1 MGKVLEMRAITKQF
15 PRVLAND
22 SVDFD
27 LEQGEIHA
35 LVGENGS
42 GKSTLMNILYGLYQ
56 MDGGEI
62 FVRGQK
68 VHITEPRVA
77 IDLKIGMVF
86 QHFMLVEPLTVA
98 ENIVLGSEL
107 RKGLFLDT
115 KRAIHEVE
123 ELSRQYGLKIDPRAK
138 IADLSVGLQQRVEI
152 LKALYRGAEILILD
166 EPTAVLT
173 PQEVEDL
180 FRVLLTLRDRGTS
193 IVFIT
198 HKIKEVLT
206 LSDRVSVLRRG
217 KKIGTKATS
226 ETNEQDLAEMMVG
239 RVVLLNVRKEPA
251 KPGPEVLKV
260 EQLSVKDQFGHV
272 KVHEVDLSVRSGEV
286 LGIAGVEGNGQ
297 SELVEAIAGLQKT
310 SGGKIFLNGQD
321 ITDWSPL
328 RIREAGF
335 GLVPEDRHRRGL
347 VLDYS
352 VADNLILGL
361 HGKKPF
367 VKGGSWRD
375 DKAINENAEEVIANY
390 DIRPPVASQP
400 AKSLS
405 GGNQQKIVVGRE
417 FTQDPTF
424 LICAQ
429 PTRGVDV
436 GAIEFIHQQVI
447 AQRDRGAAVLLVSA
461 ELDEVLSLSDR
472 IAVMYGGKIVSVMPV
487 EEVTEHKLGFLMLGG
502 RLEDY
507 KAGEVTSDAKED

>member
-22 SVDFD
+22 KVDFD
-27 LEQGEIHA
+27 LEYGEIHA

-56 MDGGEI
+56 SDGGEI
-62 FVRGQK
+62 YVRGNK
-68 VHITEPRVA
+68 VDITEPRVA

-86 QHFMLVEPLTVA
+86 QHFMLIEPLTVA
-98 ENIVLGSEL
+98 ENIVLGSEI
-107 RKGLFLDT
+107 RKGPFLDY
-115 KRAIHEVE
+115 KKAVREVE
-123 ELSRQYGLKIDPRAK
+123 KLSQEYGLKIDPHAK
-138 IADLSVGLQQRVEI
+138 VADLSVGLQQRVEI
-152 LKALYRGAEILILD
+152 LKALYRGAEILVLD

-173 PQEVEDL
+173 PQEVDDL
-180 FRVLLTLRDRGTS
+180 IEVLRTLKSKGTS

-198 HKIKEVLT
+198 HKIREVLAV
-206 LSDRVSVLRRG
+206 SDRVSVLRRG

-239 RVVLLNVRKEPA
+239 RVVLLRVNKGPA
-251 KPGPEVLKV
+251 KPGPEVLKI
-260 EQLSVKDQFGHV
+260 EGLSVKDQFGHL
-272 KVHEVDLSVRSGEV
+272 KVDNVDLTVRSGEV

-297 SELVEAIAGLQKT
+297 SELVEAIAGLQRV
-310 SGGKIFLNGQD
+310 SGGKISLSGQD
-321 ITDWSPL
+321 ITGLSPL

-335 GLVPEDRHRRGL
+335 GFIPEDRHRRGL

-361 HGKKPF
+361 HGKQPF
-367 VKGGSWRD
+367 VKSGLIRRE
-375 DKAINENAEEVIANY
+375 KAIQENAEHLIKEY
-390 DIRPPVASQP
+390 DVRPPVANQ
-400 AKSLS
+400 AVKSLS
-405 GGNQQKIVVGRE
+405 GGNQQKVIVARE
-417 FTQDPTF
+417 FTQNPEL
-424 LICAQ
+424 LICSQ
-429 PTRGVDV
+429 PTRGVDI
-436 GAIEFIHQQVI
+436 GAIEFIHSQVI

-472 IAVMYGGKIVSVMPV
+472 VAVMYNGRIVSVMPV

-507 KAGEVTSDAKED
+507 NGSEVTGHGEEN

>member
-1 MGKVLEMRAITKQF
+1 MDKVLEMRSITKQF

-22 SVDFD
+22 QVDFD
-27 LEQGEIHA
+27 LNYGEIHA

-56 MDGGEI
+56 SDGGEI
-62 FVRGQK
+62 FVRGQEVK
-68 VHITEPRVA
+68 ITEPRVA

-86 QHFMLVEPLTVA
+86 QHFMLIEPLTVA

-107 RKGLFLDT
+107 RKGMFLDSR
-115 KRAIHEVE
+115 RAIREVE
-123 ELSRQYGLKIDPRAK
+123 ELSRQYGLRIDPRAK
-138 IADLSVGLQQRVEI
+138 IADLSVGQQQRVEI

-180 FRVLLTLRDRGTS
+180 FKVLRTLRDQGTS

-198 HKIKEVLT
+198 HKIKEVLS

-217 KKIGTKATS
+217 KKVDTKATS
-226 ETNEQDLAEMMVG
+226 ETSEQDLAEMMVG
-239 RVVLLNVRKEPA
+239 RVVLFRVDKEA
-251 KPGPEVLKV
+251 AQPGHEVLRLEK
-260 EQLSVKDQFGHV
+260 LSVNDQFGQL
-272 KVHEVDLSVRSGEV
+272 KVDEVDLSVYSGEV

-297 SELVEAIAGLQKT
+297 SELVEVIAGLTQA
-310 SGGKIFLNGQD
+310 SAGKVYLNDQD
-321 ITDWSPL
+321 VTGDSPL
-328 RIREAGF
+328 AIRKAGF

-347 VLDYS
+347 ILDYP
-352 VADNLILGL
+352 VADNLILGI

-367 VKGGSWRD
+367 VKHGWLRD
-375 DKAINENAEEVIANY
+375 DKAVYENAEQVIQEY
-390 DIRPPVASQP
+390 DIRPPVANQY
-400 AKSLS
+400 AKNLS

-417 FTQDPTF
+417 FTQNPRF

-429 PTRGVDV
+429 PTRGVDI

-461 ELDEVLSLSDR
+461 ELDEILSLSDR
-472 IAVMYGGKIVSVMPV
+472 IAVMYNGKIVSVMSI
-487 EEVTEHKLGFLMLGG
+487 EEATEHKLGFLMLGG

-507 KAGEVTSDAKED
+507 RAGEVNSHAE

>member
-1 MGKVLEMRAITKQF
+1 MDKVLEMRSITKQF

-22 SVDFD
+22 QVDFD
-27 LEQGEIHA
+27 LNYGEIHA

-42 GKSTLMNILYGLYQ
+42 GKSTLMNILYGLHQ
-56 MDGGEI
+56 SDGGEI
-62 FVRGQK
+62 LVRGEK
-68 VHITEPRVA
+68 VDIREPRVA
-77 IDLKIGMVF
+77 IDLRIGMVF

-98 ENIVLGSEL
+98 ENIILGSEL
-107 RKGLFLDT
+107 RKGPFLDS
-115 KRAIHEVE
+115 KRAIQEAAD
-123 ELSRQYGLKIDPRAK
+123 LSRQYGLKIDPTAK

-180 FRVLLTLRDRGTS
+180 FEVLLALRAKGTS

-198 HKIKEVLT
+198 HKIKEVLAV
-206 LSDRVSVLRRG
+206 SDRVSVLRRG

-239 RVVLLNVRKEPA
+239 RVVLLNVDKKPA
-251 KPGPEVLKV
+251 QPGEDVLKIKK
-260 EQLSVKDQFGHV
+260 LSVKDQFGQLKV
-272 KVHEVDLSVRSGEV
+272 KDLDLNVRSGEV

-310 SGGKIFLNGQD
+310 AGGNIFLGDQE

-328 RIREAGF
+328 KVREAGF

-367 VKGGSWRD
+367 VQRGMFQNH
-375 DKAINENAEEVIANY
+375 KAIQKNAEELIEEY

-417 FTQDPTF
+417 FSQNLKL
-424 LICAQ
+424 LICTQ

-436 GAIEFIHQQVI
+436 GAIEFIHKQVI
-447 AQRDRGAAVLLVSA
+447 AQRDQGAAVLLVSA
-461 ELDEVLSLSDR
+461 ELDEILSLSDR
-472 IAVMYGGKIVSVMPV
+472 IAVMYNGQIVSVMPV
-487 EEVTEHKLGFLMLGG
+487 DEVTEHKLGFLMLGG
-502 RLEDY
+502 REEDY
-507 KAGEVTSDAKED
+507 EAGEVDGNAKQD

>member
-1 MGKVLEMRAITKQF
+1 MDKVLEMRSISKQF

-22 SVDFD
+22 RVDFD
-27 LEQGEIHA
+27 LNHGEIHA

-42 GKSTLMNILYGLYQ
+42 GKSTLMNILYGLYES
-56 MDGGEI
+56 DGGEI
-62 FVRGQK
+62 LVRGEQ
-68 VHITEPRVA
+68 VDIHEPRVA

-107 RKGLFLDT
+107 RKGPFLDSR
-115 KRAIHEVE
+115 RAIREVE
-123 ELSRQYGLKIDPRAK
+123 DLSRQYGLKIDPRAK

-180 FRVLLTLRDRGTS
+180 FAVLLTLRAKGTS

-198 HKIKEVLT
+198 HKIKEVLAV
-206 LSDRVSVLRRG
+206 SDRVSVLRRG
-217 KKIGTKATS
+217 KKVGTKATS

-239 RVVLLNVRKEPA
+239 RVVLLEVNKQPA
-251 KPGPEVLKV
+251 RPGDDVLRI
-260 EQLSVKDQFGHV
+260 EQLSVKDQFGQV
-272 KVHEVDLSVRSGEV
+272 KVDKIDLNVRSGEV

-297 SELVEAIAGLQKT
+297 SELVEAIAGLRRT
-310 SGGKIFLNGQD
+310 AGGKIFLGTQD

-328 RIREAGF
+328 KIREAGF

-347 VLDYS
+347 ILDYS

-361 HGKKPF
+361 HGKAPF
-367 VKGGSWRD
+367 VRHGLWLEE
-375 DKAINENAEEVIANY
+375 KAIHKHAEQIIEQY
-390 DIRPPVASQP
+390 DIRPPVAGQL

-417 FTQDPTF
+417 FTQNPS
-424 LICAQ
+424 LLVCAQ

-447 AQRDRGAAVLLVSA
+447 AQRDQGSAVLLVSA
-461 ELDEVLSLSDR
+461 ELEEILSLSDR
-472 IAVMYGGKIVSVMPV
+472 VAVMYNGQIVSVMSAD
-487 EEVTEHKLGFLMLGG
+487 EVTEHKLGFLMLGG

-507 KAGEVTSDAKED
+507 EAGEVNGDEN

>member
-1 MGKVLEMRAITKQF
+1 MGKVLEMRSITKQF

-22 SVDFD
+22 QVDFD
-27 LEQGEIHA
+27 LDYGEIHA

-56 MDGGEI
+56 SDGGEI
-62 FVRGQK
+62 LVRGNPVQ
-68 VHITEPRVA
+68 ITEPRVA

-107 RKGLFLDT
+107 RKGPFLDY
-115 KRAIHEVE
+115 KRAVSEVE
-123 ELSRQYGLKIDPRAK
+123 KLSQEYGLKIDPHAK
-138 IADLSVGLQQRVEI
+138 ISNLSVGLQQRVEI

-173 PQEVEDL
+173 PQEVDEL
-180 FRVLLTLRDRGTS
+180 MEVLRKLKAKGTS

-198 HKIKEVLT
+198 HKIREVLAV
-206 LSDRVSVLRRG
+206 SDRVSVLRRG
-217 KKIGTKATS
+217 KKIGTKATAD
-226 ETNEQDLAEMMVG
+226 TNEQDLAEMMVG
-239 RVVLLNVRKEPA
+239 RVVLLRVSKKQA
-251 KPGPEVLKV
+251 VPGPDILEIRN
-260 EQLSVKDQFGHV
+260 LSVKDPFGNV
-272 KVHEVDLSVRSGEV
+272 KVNNVALTIRSGEV

-297 SELVEAIAGLQKT
+297 SELVEAIAGLIKVSDGQ
-310 SGGKIFLNGQD
+310 ILLNGVD
-321 ITDWSPL
+321 ITGWSPL
-328 RIREAGF
+328 KIKRAGF

-361 HGKKPF
+361 HGNEPF
-367 VKGGSWRD
+367 VQAGVIRSE
-375 DKAINENAEEVIANY
+375 KAITKNAEQLIQDY
-390 DIRPPVASQP
+390 DIRPPVAKQM
-400 AKSLS
+400 AKALS
-405 GGNQQKIVVGRE
+405 GGNQQKIVVARE
-417 FTQDPTF
+417 FTQNPKL
-424 LICAQ
+424 LICSQ
-429 PTRGVDV
+429 PTRGVDI

-447 AQRDRGAAVLLVSA
+447 EQRDQGAAVLVVSA

-472 IAVMYGGKIVSVMPV
+472 VAVMYNGQVVCVMPV

-502 RLEDY
+502 RFEDY
-507 KAGEVTSDAKED
+507 VASEVNGHVKQD

>member
-1 MGKVLEMRAITKQF
+1 MDTVLEMRSITKQF

-22 SVDFD
+22 HVDFD
-27 LEQGEIHA
+27 LRHGEIHA

-56 MDGGEI
+56 SDGGEI
-62 FVRGQK
+62 IVRGQK
-68 VHITEPRVA
+68 VDINEPRVA

-107 RKGLFLDT
+107 RKGPFLDT
-115 KRAIHEVE
+115 KRAIQEVE
-123 ELSRQYGLKIDPRAK
+123 ELSQKYGLRIDPKAK

-180 FRVLLTLRDRGTS
+180 FKVLRALRAQGTS

-198 HKIKEVLT
+198 HKIKEVLS

-239 RVVLLNVRKEPA
+239 RVVLFNVEKKPAEP
-251 KPGPEVLKV
+251 GEDVLYLDR
-260 EQLSVKDQFGHV
+260 LSVKDQFGQV
-272 KVHEVDLSVRSGEV
+272 KVKEVELGVRSGEV

-297 SELVEAIAGLQKT
+297 SELVEAIAGLRKT
-310 SGGKIFLNGQD
+310 AGGRVFLNGQD

-328 RIREAGF
+328 KIKEAGF
-335 GLVPEDRHRRGL
+335 GYVPEDRHRRGL

-352 VADNLILGL
+352 VADNLILGF
-361 HGKKPF
+361 HGKKPH
-367 VKGGSWRD
+367 VRGGVWRD
-375 DKAINENAEEVIANY
+375 DKAIEENAEKLIEEY

-400 AKSLS
+400 ARSLS

-417 FTQDPTF
+417 FTQDPSL

-436 GAIEFIHQQVI
+436 GAIEFIHKQVI

-461 ELDEVLSLSDR
+461 ELDEILSLSDR
-472 IAVMYGGKIVSVMPV
+472 IAVMYNGQIVSVMSR

-507 KAGEVTSDAKED
+507 RAGEVNGHAE

>member
-1 MGKVLEMRAITKQF
+1 MDKVLEMHAITKQF

-22 SVDFD
+22 QVDFD
-27 LEQGEIHA
+27 LEYGEIHA

-56 MDGGEI
+56 QDAGEI
-62 FVRGQK
+62 VVRGRPVQ
-68 VHITEPRVA
+68 INEPRVA

-98 ENIVLGSEL
+98 ENIVLGAEL
-107 RKGLFLDT
+107 KKGLFFDS
-115 KRAIHEVE
+115 KRAVQEVE
-123 ELSRQYGLKIDPRAK
+123 NLSRQYGLTIDPRAK

-180 FRVLLTLRDRGTS
+180 FKVLRTLKAKGTS

-198 HKIKEVLT
+198 HKIKEVLA

-217 KKIGTKATS
+217 RKVGTKATA
-226 ETNEQDLAEMMVG
+226 ETDEQNLAEMMVG
-239 RVVLLNVRKEPA
+239 RVVLFNVDKKPA
-251 KPGPEVLKV
+251 QPGPEVLRM
-260 EQLSVKDQFGHV
+260 EQLTVEDQFGQV
-272 KVHEVDLSVRSGEV
+272 KVDQVDLSVRKGEV

-297 SELVEAIAGLQKT
+297 SELVEAIAGLRKAA
-310 SGGKIFLNGQD
+310 SGRIFLGD
-321 ITDWSPL
+321 REITNSSPL
-328 RIREAGF
+328 KVREAGF
-335 GLVPEDRHRRGL
+335 GYVPEDRHRRGL
-347 VLDYS
+347 VLDYT
-352 VADNLILGL
+352 VADNLILGI

-367 VKGGSWRD
+367 VKGCMIRD
-375 DKAINENAEEVIANY
+375 DQAVYENAEQIIEQY
-390 DIRPPVASQP
+390 DIRPPVAKQL
-400 AKSLS
+400 ARSLS

-417 FTQDPTF
+417 FTQNPDL

-447 AQRDRGAAVLLVSA
+447 AQRDQGAAVLLVSA
-461 ELDEVLSLSDR
+461 ELDEILSLSDR
-472 IAVMYGGKIVSVMPV
+472 VAVMYNGKIVSVMSAD
-487 EEVTEHKLGFLMLGG
+487 EVTEHKLGFLMLGG

-507 KAGEVTSDAKED
+507 GANEVNGHAK

>member
-1 MGKVLEMRAITKQF
+1 MDKVLEMRSITKQF

-22 SVDFD
+22 RVDFD
-27 LEQGEIHA
+27 LNYGEIHA

-56 MDGGEI
+56 LDGGEI
-62 FVRGQK
+62 IVRGEK
-68 VHITEPRVA
+68 VNISEPRVA
-77 IDLKIGMVF
+77 IDLRIGMVF

-107 RKGLFLDT
+107 RKGPFLDS
-115 KRAIHEVE
+115 KRAIQEVAD
-123 ELSRQYGLKIDPRAK
+123 LSRQYGLKIDPKAK

-180 FRVLLTLRDRGTS
+180 FEVLLALRTKGTS

-198 HKIKEVLT
+198 HKIKEVLAI
-206 LSDRVSVLRRG
+206 SDRVSVLRRG

-239 RVVLLNVRKEPA
+239 RVVLLNVDKKPA
-251 KPGPEVLKV
+251 QPGQDVLRV
-260 EQLSVKDQFGHV
+260 EKLSVKDQFGQLKV
-272 KVHEVDLSVRSGEV
+272 KDLDLTVRSGEV

-310 SGGKIFLNGQD
+310 AGGKIFLGDQE

-328 RIREAGF
+328 EIREAGF

-361 HGKKPF
+361 HGKEPF
-367 VKGGSWRD
+367 VKHGFLQD
-375 DKAINENAEEVIANY
+375 HKTIHANAETIIEDY
-390 DIRPPVASQP
+390 DIRPPLANQA
-400 AKSLS
+400 AKNLS

-417 FTQDPTF
+417 FTQNPSF

-436 GAIEFIHQQVI
+436 GAIEFIHKQVI
-447 AQRDRGAAVLLVSA
+447 MQRDQGAAVLLVSA
-461 ELDEVLSLSDR
+461 ELDEILSLSDR
-472 IAVMYGGKIVSVMPV
+472 VAVMYNGQIVSIMSID
-487 EEVTEHKLGFLMLGG
+487 EVTEHKLGFLMLGG

-507 KAGEVTSDAKED
+507 EASEVNGNAEQD

>member
-1 MGKVLEMRAITKQF
+1 MDKVLEMRSISKQF

-22 SVDFD
+22 RVDFD
-27 LEQGEIHA
+27 LNYGEIHA

-56 MDGGEI
+56 SDGGEV
-62 FVRGQK
+62 FVRGEQ
-68 VHITEPRVA
+68 VDIREPRVA
-77 IDLKIGMVF
+77 IDLQIGMVF

-107 RKGLFLDT
+107 RKGPFLDS
-115 KRAIHEVE
+115 KRAIREVE
-123 ELSRQYGLKIDPRAK
+123 DLSRQYGLKIDPRAK

-180 FRVLLTLRDRGTS
+180 FAVLLTLRAKGTS

-198 HKIKEVLT
+198 HKIKEVLAV
-206 LSDRVSVLRRG
+206 SDRVSVLRRG
-217 KKIGTKATS
+217 KKVGTKATS

-239 RVVLLNVRKEPA
+239 RVVLFNVNKQPA
-251 KPGPEVLKV
+251 KPGDDVLRI
-260 EQLSVKDQFGHV
+260 EQLSVKDQFGQI
-272 KVHEVDLSVRSGEV
+272 KVEGVDLNVRSGEV

-297 SELVEAIAGLQKT
+297 SELVEAIAGLRRT
-310 SGGKIFLNGQD
+310 AGGKIFLGPQD

-328 RIREAGF
+328 KIREAGF

-347 VLDYS
+347 ILDYS

-361 HGKKPF
+361 HGKAPF
-367 VKGGSWRD
+367 VRHGLWLE
-375 DKAINENAEEVIANY
+375 DKAIHKNAEQIIEQY

-400 AKSLS
+400 VKSLS

-417 FTQDPTF
+417 FTQNPSL

-447 AQRDRGAAVLLVSA
+447 AQRDQGSAVLLVSA
-461 ELDEVLSLSDR
+461 ELDEILSLSDR
-472 IAVMYGGKIVSVMPV
+472 IAVMYNGQIVSVMSAD
-487 EEVTEHKLGFLMLGG
+487 EVTEHKLGFLMLGG

-507 KAGEVTSDAKED
+507 QAGEVNGHAN

>member
-1 MGKVLEMRAITKQF
+1 MDKVLEMRAITKQF

-22 SVDFD
+22 RVDFD
-27 LEQGEIHA
+27 LNYGEIHA

-56 MDGGEI
+56 SDSGEI
-62 FVRGQK
+62 FVRGKK
-68 VHITEPRVA
+68 VDIHEPRVA
-77 IDLKIGMVF
+77 IDLRIGMVF

-107 RKGLFLDT
+107 RKGPFLDT
-115 KRAIHEVE
+115 KRAIQEVE
-123 ELSRQYGLKIDPRAK
+123 DLSNRYGLRIDPRAR
-138 IADLSVGLQQRVEI
+138 IDDLSVGLQQRVEI

-180 FRVLLTLRDRGTS
+180 FKVLLSLKEQGTS

-198 HKIKEVLT
+198 HKIKEVLAV
-206 LSDRVSVLRRG
+206 SDRVSVLRRG
-217 KKIGTKATS
+217 RKIGTKATA

-239 RVVLLNVRKEPA
+239 RVVLLNVEKEPA
-251 KPGPEVLKV
+251 KPGAEVLRI
-260 EQLSVKDQFGHV
+260 ENLTVKDQFGQE
-272 KVHEVDLSVRSGEV
+272 KVRGVDLSVRSGEV

-297 SELVEAIAGLQKT
+297 SELVEAIAGLQKVA
-310 SGGKIFLNGQD
+310 GGKIFLGEQE
-321 ITDWSPL
+321 ITNWSPL

-335 GLVPEDRHRRGL
+335 GMVPEDRHRRGL

-367 VKGGSWRD
+367 VHYGMWRD
-375 DKAINENAEEVIANY
+375 DKAVYANAEEIIEQY
-390 DIRPPVASQP
+390 DIRPPVATQP
-400 AKSLS
+400 ARSLS

-417 FTQDPTF
+417 FTQNPRL

-447 AQRDRGAAVLLVSA
+447 AQRDQGAAVLLVSA
-461 ELDEVLSLSDR
+461 ELDEIFSLSDR
-472 IAVMYGGKIVSVMPV
+472 IAVMYNGQIVSVMPAA
-487 EEVTEHKLGFLMLGG
+487 EVTEHKLGFLMLGG

-507 KAGEVTSDAKED
+507 EAHEVSGNAKQD

>member
-1 MGKVLEMRAITKQF
+1 MDKILEMRAITKQF

-22 SVDFD
+22 QVDFD
-27 LEQGEIHA
+27 LQHGEIHA

-56 MDGGEI
+56 SDGGEI
-62 FVRGQK
+62 VVRGKQ
-68 VHITEPRVA
+68 VQVTEPRVA

-107 RKGLFLDT
+107 RKGPFLDS
-115 KRAIHEVE
+115 KRAIQEVA
-123 ELSRQYGLKIDPRAK
+123 ELSRQYGLKIDPQAK
-138 IADLSVGLQQRVEI
+138 VADLSVGVQQRVEI

-180 FRVLLTLRDRGTS
+180 FKVLRALRAGGTS

-198 HKIKEVLT
+198 HKIKEVLA

-217 KKIGTKATS
+217 KKVGTKVTS

-239 RVVLLNVRKEPA
+239 RVVLLNVRKGSA
-251 KPGPEVLKV
+251 HPGPEVLKI
-260 EQLSVKDQFGHV
+260 EQLSVMDQFGHG
-272 KVHEVDLSVRSGEV
+272 KVNGVDLSVRSGEV

-297 SELVEAIAGLQKT
+297 SELVEAIAGLRKT
-310 SGGKIFLNGQD
+310 AAGKIHLGGQD
-321 ITDWSPL
+321 ITDWSSL
-328 RIREAGF
+328 KIRDAGF
-335 GLVPEDRHRRGL
+335 GYVPEDRHRRGL

-361 HGKKPF
+361 HGKHPF
-367 VKGGSWRD
+367 VKHGLWRD
-375 DKAINENAEEVIANY
+375 DRAISENAERVIEEY

-400 AKSLS
+400 ASSLS

-417 FTQDPTF
+417 FTRDPRL

-447 AQRDRGAAVLLVSA
+447 TQRDHGAAVLLVSA
-461 ELDEVLSLSDR
+461 ELDEILSLSDR
-472 IAVMYGGKIVSVMPV
+472 VAVMYDGHIVSVMAAS
-487 EEVTEHKLGFLMLGG
+487 EVTEHKLGFLMLGG

-507 KAGEVTSDAKED
+507 QGGEVTSHAKQD